1 MSDEDRKAFW
11 EWWKNGSN
19 DDPEDAWLAALAWD
33 RGRQKV
39 LQDRG
44 GRMTDKPKREWVG
57 LTQDELV
64 EAYIEVCGKEWCL
77 GGMKNAESFYDS
89 IERRLKEKNA

>member
-19 DDPEDAWLAALAWD
+19 DDPEDAWLAALAWE

-39 LQDRG
+39 LWEGYLKISSD
-44 GRMTDKPKREWVG
+44 G
-57 LTQDELV
+57 LGAVEFSSPTSHHNAVRVKIV
-64 EAYIEVCGKEWCL
+64 EAE
-77 GGMKNAESFYDS
+77 
-89 IERRLKEKNA
+89 